1 MSSTQHL
8 SESKKVNFTING
20 EVICTH
26 YMTLKEMKA
35 VVKAMKA
42 KGYDLEV
49 TSCNA

>member
-8 SESKKVNFTING
+8 KANKVKFTIGG

-26 YMTLKEMKA
+26 YMTPKEMKA
-35 VVKAMKA
+35 VVNAMKA

-49 TSCNA
+49 TPCNN